1 MVFEKVNSKVVK
13 ANVGHAGGIVAR
25 TGAMLFYTGEV
36 YFSPHSVPGANQMGG
51 MGGFA
56 RMAGRMMQGEH
67 ERTMLAQGNGEVH
80 YGFAGLEVH
89 VVELQMGAS
98 LRVEASRLLANTAG
112 LQSSVVSVMS
122 SSSGGG
128 GGGGGRGIMGAL
140 RGAATGALTGQGMF
154 TTQLSGQGSAV
165 LLAHGGV
172 MELQVGGQ
180 GPVVVDPQAFVGAYG
195 NVQTELKTAMS
206 WREAVGRGA
215 GEAMQLNCV
224 GQGVV
229 YVQASEEKL

>member
-1 MVFEKVNSKVVK
+1 MVFNKVNSKVVK
-13 ANVGHAGGIVAR
+13 VNVGQAGGVVAR
-25 TGAMLFYTGEV
+25 TGAMLYYTGEV

-56 RMAGRMMQGEH
+56 RMAGRMMAGEH

-80 YGFAGLEVH
+80 YGFGGLEIH
-89 VVELQMGAS
+89 VVTLDMGAS

-112 LQSSVVSVMS
+112 LQSSIVSVMS
-122 SSSGGG
+122 SGGGG

-172 MELQVGGQ
+172 MELQVGAQ
-180 GPVVVDPQAFVGAYG
+180 PVVVDPQAFVAAYG

-206 WREAVGRGA
+206 WRDAVGRGA

>member
-1 MVFEKVNSKVVK
+1 MFEKVNSKVVK
-13 ANVGHAGGIVAR
+13 VNVAAAGGVVAR
-25 TGAMLFYTGEV
+25 TGAMLFYKGDV
-36 YFSPHSVPGANQMGG
+36 RFAPHQVPGASSMGG
-51 MGGFA
+51 MGGMA

-89 VVELQMGAS
+89 IVEFAQGAS
-98 LRVEASRLLANTAG
+98 LKVEASRLLANTAD

-122 SSSGGG
+122 QGGG
-128 GGGGGRGIMGAL
+128 GGGGGLMGAL

-165 LLAHGGV
+165 LLAHGGLI
-172 MELQVGGQ
+172 ELQVGGPA
-180 GPVVVDPQAFVGAYG
+180 PVVVDPQAFVGAYG

-206 WREAVGRGA
+206 WRDAVGRGA
-215 GEAMQLNCV
+215 GEAMQLHCI
-224 GQGVV
+224 GQGIVF
-229 YVQASEEKL
+229 VQASEEKL